1 MQKILRITILFLLVQ
16 QLFSACGEEEIELE
30 LKGSTTRLVVDGLVT
45 TDTMAHKV
53 RLSLSGDYFHN
64 QPLPGVSGALVRLSD
79 GLASIDLQEL
89 AEEPGTYTTPSNYY
103 GKPDHWYTLRI
114 SGVDAAGIDPREI
127 FEAQSFIAPLVTP
140 DSIAMEY
147 DRFWELWKILLYCQD
162 PAEVENYYLFHTYL
176 NEKLITDRYAKVSI
190 IDDEFF
196 NGNYANGVWIADLD
210 TREEDQRPKAG
221 DVIKV
226 ACYMID
232 HNYFKYIEAAQ
243 IETTPRAPLF
253 SGAPANVP
261 GNISNGALG
270 IFSAASVSRISTVFE
285 P

>member
-1 MQKILRITILFLLVQ
+1 MQKILRLASLLLLTQLILI
-16 QLFSACGEEEIELE
+16 ACGEEEIELE
-30 LKGSTTRLVVDGLVT
+30 LKGSATRLVVDGLLT

-53 RLSLSGDYFHN
+53 RLSLSGDYFYN
-64 QPLPGVSGALVRLSD
+64 QPLPGVSGALVSLSD
-79 GLASIDLQEL
+79 GQSTITLQEL
-89 AEEPGTYTTPSNYY
+89 AEEPGTYLTPPDYY
-103 GKPDHWYTLRI
+103 GRQNSWYTLSI
-114 SGVDAAGIDPREI
+114 SGVDAGGIDPREN
-127 FEAQSFIAPLVTP
+127 FEAQSFIAPLVEP

-232 HNYFKYIEAAQ
+232 HDYFKFIEAVQ
-243 IETTPRAPLF
+243 IETSPRAPIF

-270 IFSAASVSRISTVFE
+270 IFAAASVSRISMVFE